1 MPKKPSTASTADEAT
16 ADEATVNEATVNETA
31 TTNAP
36 AERRLPLT
44 EWAARE
50 GVSATLVRALQVRH
64 NPAAR
69 FTAKEWQIR
78 LDSLK
83 KVKV

>member
-1 MPKKPSTASTADEAT
+1 MAKNKSPASPDPEGESVAKAK
-16 ADEATVNEATVNETA
+16 
-31 TTNAP
+31 
-36 AERRLPLT
+36 AERRLPLA

-64 NPAAR
+64 GAAAR
-69 FTAKEWQIR
+69 FTAKEWQTK
-78 LDSLK
+78 LDGLK